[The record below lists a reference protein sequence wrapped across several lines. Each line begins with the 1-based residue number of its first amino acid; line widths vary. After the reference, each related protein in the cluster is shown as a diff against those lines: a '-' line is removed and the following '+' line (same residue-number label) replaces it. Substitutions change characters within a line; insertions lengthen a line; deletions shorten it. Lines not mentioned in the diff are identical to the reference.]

1 MLKKTETETM
11 TSEDILT
18 VYESVAD
25 LTGQMLAAAGS
36 NDWDRLVELEKQC
49 SSKVSV
55 LRASEPGM
63 SLTGQARQRKVELIK
78 KVLADDRR
86 IRDLTTPW
94 MAHLSNLIKS
104 NGNQRRVA
112 NAYGVY

>member
-1 MLKKTETETM
+1 M

-18 VYESVAD
+18 VYESVAE

-36 NDWDRLVELEKQC
+36 NDWDRLVQLEQQC
-49 SSKVSV
+49 STQVSS
-55 LRASEPGM
+55 LRMGEASQI
-63 SLTGQARQRKVELIK
+63 LTGPARQRKVQLIK
-78 KVLADDRR
+78 QVLADDRR

-94 MAHLSNLIKS
+94 MAHLSKLISS
-104 NGNQRRVA
+104 NGTQRRLA

>member
-36 NDWDRLVELEKQC
+36 NDWDRLVELEQQC

-55 LRASEPGM
+55 LRAS
-63 SLTGQARQRKVELIK
+63 ELIK

-94 MAHLSNLIKS
+94 MAHLSKLIKS
-104 NGNQRRVA
+104 NGTQRRVA

>member
-1 MLKKTETETM
+1 MM
-11 TSEDILT
+11 NSEDILT

-25 LTGQMLAAAGS
+25 LTGQMLDAAGS
-36 NDWDRLVELEKQC
+36 NDWERLVELEQQC
-49 SSKVSV
+49 TSKVSS
-55 LRASEPGM
+55 LRMGEAGQI
-63 SLTGQARQRKVELIK
+63 LTGPARKRKVELIK

-94 MAHLSNLIKS
+94 MAHLAKLINS
-104 NGNQRRVA
+104 NGTQRRLA

>member
-1 MLKKTETETM
+1 MM
-11 TSEDILT
+11 NSEDILT

-25 LTGQMLAAAGS
+25 LTGQMLDAAGS
-36 NDWDRLVELEKQC
+36 NDWERLVALEIEC
-49 SSKVSV
+49 STQVGN
-55 LRASEPGM
+55 LRIGEASHILSGP
-63 SLTGQARQRKVELIK
+63 ARKRKVELIK

-94 MAHLSNLIKS
+94 MAHLSKLISS
-104 NGNQRRVA
+104 NGTQRRLA

>member
-1 MLKKTETETM
+1 MTTM
-11 TSEDILT
+11 TSDDILT

-36 NDWDRLVELEKQC
+36 SDWDRLVQLEQQC
-49 SSKVSV
+49 STQVSA
-55 LRASEPGM
+55 LRANEAALP
-63 SLTGQARQRKVELIK
+63 LTGPARTRKVELIK

-86 IRDLTTPW
+86 IRDLTAPW
-94 MAHLSNLIKS
+94 MAQLSKLINS
-104 NGNQRRVA
+104 NGTQRRLA

>member
-1 MLKKTETETM
+1 M

-36 NDWDRLVELEKQC
+36 NDWDRLVELEQQC
-49 SSKVSV
+49 SSKVST
-55 LRASEPGM
+55 LRASEGAQT
-63 SLTGQARQRKVELIK
+63 LTGPARKRKVELIK

-94 MAHLSNLIKS
+94 MAQLSKLINS
-104 NGNQRRVA
+104 NGTQRRLA

>member
-1 MLKKTETETM
+1 M

-36 NDWDRLVELEKQC
+36 SDWDRLVELEQQC
-49 SSKVSV
+49 STKVSA
-55 LRASEPGM
+55 LRVNEAAQP
-63 SLTGQARQRKVELIK
+63 LTGPARQRKVALIK

-86 IRDLTTPW
+86 IRDLTAPW
-94 MAHLSNLIKS
+94 MAQLSKLINS
-104 NGNQRRVA
+104 NGTQRRLA
-112 NAYGVY
+112 NAYGVF

>member
-1 MLKKTETETM
+1 MTTM

-25 LTGQMLAAAGS
+25 LTGQMLAAAAGS
-36 NDWDRLVELEKQC
+36 DWDRLVQLEQQC
-49 SSKVSV
+49 SSKVSD
-55 LRASEPGM
+55 LRANEAAQPLSGP
-63 SLTGQARQRKVELIK
+63 ARTRKVELIK

-86 IRDLTTPW
+86 IRDLTAPW
-94 MAHLSNLIKS
+94 MAHLSKLINS
-104 NGNQRRVA
+104 NGTQRRVA

>member
-1 MLKKTETETM
+1 MM
-11 TSEDILT
+11 NSEDILT

-25 LTGQMLAAAGS
+25 LTGQMLDAAGS
-36 NDWDRLVELEKQC
+36 SDWERLVALEQEC
-49 SSKVSV
+49 SSRVST
-55 LRASEPGM
+55 LRTGEANQI
-63 SLTGQARQRKVELIK
+63 LTGPARKRKVELIK

-94 MAHLSNLIKS
+94 MAHLSKLISS
-104 NGNQRRVA
+104 NGTQRRLA